1 MAVTSPRKCRLSM
14 KKGSDAMPKITL
26 KAARV
31 NAGLTQQEVANELD
45 VALSTVRNWENGTTM
60 PKLPYFVKLCQLY
73 NMPMD
78 SIFFE
83 N

>member
-1 MAVTSPRKCRLSM
+1 
-14 KKGSDAMPKITL
+14 MPKITL

-31 NAGLTQQEVANELD
+31 NAGLTQQEVANQLD
-45 VALSTVRNWENGTTM
+45 VALSTVRNWENGTTT
-60 PKLPYFVKLCQLY
+60 PKLAYFVKLCQLY

-78 SIFFE
+78 GIFFE

>member
-1 MAVTSPRKCRLSM
+1 
-14 KKGSDAMPKITL
+14 MPKITL

-31 NAGLTQQEVANELD
+31 NAGLTQQEVANELN
-45 VALSTVRNWENGTTM
+45 VALSTVRNWETGTTM
-60 PKLPYFVKLCQLY
+60 PKLSYFVKLCQLY

-78 SIFFE
+78 GIFFE

>member
-45 VALSTVRNWENGTTM
+45 VALSTVRNWE
-60 PKLPYFVKLCQLY
+60 K
-73 NMPMD
+73 
-78 SIFFE
+78 
-83 N
+83 